1 MSTKHR
7 MHKRGKSPSRIV
19 FVVFNTIVM
28 IAFAFVCLAPF
39 VNLLAISLSDS
50 LPAVSGQVGFFPLN
64 SEGKFGINL
73 DAYRYL
79 FRKSDFFK
87 AFGIS
92 VARVVLGVLI
102 SVTVQILAAYPMA
115 RGDRFKGRKFFVVF
129 YTVTMFFSGGLIP
142 TYLVITGL
150 GLYDNILALIL
161 PTAANAWNMV
171 LFINFFKQIPK
182 ELEEYAYLEGMNPF
196 ATLIKIVIPLSLP
209 VIATVVLFTAVAHWN
224 SWFDGFI
231 YMEKENYPLQ
241 TYIYN
246 MIDEFTTL
254 SKSDDPAMQELVK
267 NLPGKTLRSAQIF
280 VAMLPI
286 MCVYPFVQK
295 FFIKGLTLGAV
306 KQ

>member
-1 MSTKHR
+1 MLG
-7 MHKRGKSPSRIV
+7 KRNLYKRRSSPSRIA
-19 FVVFNTIVM
+19 F
-28 IAFAFVCLAPF
+28 IAFNALIMATFAALCLAPF
-39 VNLLAISLSDS
+39 INLLAISLSDS
-50 LPAVSGQVGFFPLN
+50 VPAVSGIVGFLPLN
-64 SEGKFGINL
+64 DKGTFGINL
-73 DAYRYL
+73 DAYKVL
-79 FRKSDFFK
+79 LEKKEFFR

-92 VARVVLGVLI
+92 IGRVLLGVSI
-102 SVTVQILAAYPMA
+102 SVVVQILAAYPLA
-115 RGDRFKGRKFFVVF
+115 RGSKFTGRRFFIIF
-129 YTVTMFFSGGLIP
+129 YTITMFFSGGLIP

-150 GLYDNILALIL
+150 GLQNNILALVL

-196 ATLIKIVIPLSLP
+196 STLIKIVLPLSLP

-224 SWFDGFI
+224 NWFDGYI
-231 YMEKENYPLQ
+231 YMDKENFPLQ

-246 MIDEFTTL
+246 MINEFATL
-254 SKSDDPAMQELVK
+254 SKSEDPKMQELLQK
-267 NLPGKTLRSAQIF
+267 LPGKTLRSAQIF
-280 VAMLPI
+280 VAMVPI